1 MNLCWHLT
9 TKSEVLVDMSV
20 LMLGFNFK
28 AVRLVGLR
36 FRWSFGFWVVSG
48 EDRDCRR
55 NISSSSSTLLSTL
68 YSLLSSR
75 LCFPFLFFQFGF
87 FGERERE
94 RRVWK
99 WNRFGL
105 EEFKSYG
112 AYCRKLLKGGNDMR
126 LMERSN
132 NRDATFVKEI
142 SFEAEAFTYESEFW

>member
-68 YSLLSSR
+68 YSL
-75 LCFPFLFFQFGF
+75 PGYAFLFCFFNLGF
-87 FGERERE
+87 LVRERE
-94 RRVWK
+94 TGVWK